1 MQSTKILLAVGIL
14 SLASIFSSAAAQ
26 AQWGAVACGTWRDNN
41 GTARVAIG
49 SALNYATE
57 ALARERALQECRKNG
72 QNCVA
77 ETFTRGCGFI
87 TVGNTT
93 NAVRC
98 TTGTTKDEA
107 LRKCRVGGYNC
118 QDPIGGCVN

>member
-1 MQSTKILLAVGIL
+1 MQSTKTLLAAGIL
-14 SLASIFSSAAAQ
+14 SLASIVTAGAAQ

-49 SALNYATE
+49 SALNYGTE
-57 ALARERALQECRKNG
+57 AQARERALQECRSRG
-72 QNCVA
+72 QNCTV
-77 ETFTRGCGFI
+77 ETFNRGCGFI
-87 TVGNTT
+87 TVGSTSS
-93 NAVRC
+93 AVRC

-118 QDPIGGCVN
+118 KDPIGGCIN